1 MDEMDKI
8 VAEVRQLVEDFKN
21 CHLTEARLNIK
32 LEVALSRA
40 YLAGKEDGRKEN
52 A

>member
-21 CHLTEARLNIK
+21 CHLTEQRLNIK

-40 YLAGKEDGRKEN
+40 YLAGKLAAQEELS
-52 A
+52 